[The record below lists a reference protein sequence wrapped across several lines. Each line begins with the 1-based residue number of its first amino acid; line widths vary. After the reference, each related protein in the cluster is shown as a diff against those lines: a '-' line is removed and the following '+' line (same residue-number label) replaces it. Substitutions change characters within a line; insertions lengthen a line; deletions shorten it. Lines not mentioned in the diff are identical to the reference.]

1 MLFFVS
7 CFSKGRMTEDLI
19 KPDPAPPPPKSRLV
33 PILAGAALS
42 IAALGAVLYG
52 IGKPDGKEAAAI
64 AAKCAPARALAA
76 KLKPLVHGEIA
87 ALSLNPASKPLPDL
101 IFNGPDGEKTSLA
114 AFKGRLVLFNLWA
127 TWCVPCRQ
135 EMPSLDRLEA
145 NLGSDAFEVVAVN
158 MDTSRLDKAKSFFNE
173 IGVEKL
179 GFYADP
185 KADVFQALKQKGGV
199 IGLPTTILVGADGCE
214 IGTMAGPA
222 KWDSPE
228 AAALITAA
236 K

>member
-1 MLFFVS
+1 
-7 CFSKGRMTEDLI
+7 MTENPE
-19 KPDPAPPPPKSRLV
+19 KPDSGAVPKKSQLV
-33 PILAGAALS
+33 PILAGVALL
-42 IAALGAVLYG
+42 IAAAGAVLYG
-52 IGKPDGKEAAAI
+52 IGQPGSKETAAI
-64 AAKCAPARALAA
+64 AAKCASARDLAS

-114 AFKGRLVLFNLWA
+114 AFKGKLVLFNLWA
-127 TWCVPCRQ
+127 TWCVPCRA

-145 NLGSDAFEVVAVN
+145 NLGSDAFQVVAVN
-158 MDTSRLDKAKSFFNE
+158 MDTSRLEKAKGFFNE

-185 KADVFQALKQKGGV
+185 KADVFRALKQKGGV
-199 IGLPTTILVGADGCE
+199 VGLPTTILIGADGCD

-236 K
+236 KS

>member
-1 MLFFVS
+1 
-7 CFSKGRMTEDLI
+7 MTEDPQ
-19 KPDPAPPPPKSRLV
+19 KPVEATARRKSRLV
-33 PILAGAALS
+33 PILAGVAFV
-42 IAALGAVLYG
+42 IAASGAVLYG
-52 IGKPDGKEAAAI
+52 IGKPDSKEAAAD
-64 AAKCAPARALAA
+64 AAKCAPERDVALR
-76 KLKPLVHGEIA
+76 LKPFVHGEVA
-87 ALSLNPASKPLPDL
+87 ALSLNPAPKSLPDL
-101 IFNGPDGEKTSLA
+101 TFNGPDGEKTSLA
-114 AFKGRLVLFNLWA
+114 AFKGRLVLLNLWA

-145 NLGSDAFEVVAVN
+145 NLGSDGFEVVAVN
-158 MDTSRLDKAKSFFNE
+158 MDTSRLEKAKAFFGE

-185 KADVFQALKQKGGV
+185 KADVFQVLKQKGG
-199 IGLPTTILVGADGCE
+199 IMGLPTTILVGKDGCE

-236 K
+236 AK

>member
-1 MLFFVS
+1 MI
-7 CFSKGRMTEDLI
+7 EDLP
-19 KPDPAPPPPKSRLV
+19 KPAPAASPARSRLI
-33 PILAGAALS
+33 PILAAAVL
-42 IAALGAVLYG
+42 ILAAAGAVLYG
-52 IGKPDGKEAAAI
+52 IGKPDSKEAAADT
-64 AAKCAPARALAA
+64 AKCAASLDLAS

-87 ALSLNPASKPLPDL
+87 ALNLNSAPKSLPDL
-101 IFNGPDGEKTSLA
+101 TFNGPDGEKTSLA

-158 MDTSRLDKAKSFFNE
+158 MDTSRLDKAKGFFGE

-185 KADVFQALKQKGGV
+185 KADVFQVMKQKGG
-199 IGLPTTILVGADGCE
+199 IMGLPTTILVGKDGCE

-236 K
+236 AK

>member
-1 MLFFVS
+1 
-7 CFSKGRMTEDLI
+7 MTDSPQ
-19 KPDPAPPPPKSRLV
+19 KPNEAPARRKSRLV
-33 PILAGAALS
+33 PILAAALV

-52 IGKPDGKEAAAI
+52 IGKPDSKEAAAD
-64 AAKCAPARALAA
+64 AAKCAPERDAAAR
-76 KLKPLVHGEIA
+76 LKPLVHGEVA
-87 ALSLNPASKPLPDL
+87 ALNLNPAPKSLPDL
-101 IFNGPDGEKTSLA
+101 TFNGPDGEKTSLA
-114 AFKGRLVLFNLWA
+114 AFKGRLVLLNLWA

-145 NLGSDAFEVVAVN
+145 NLGSDGFEVVAVN
-158 MDTSRLDKAKSFFNE
+158 MDTSRLEKAKAFFGE

-185 KADVFQALKQKGGV
+185 KADVFQVLKQKGG
-199 IGLPTTILVGADGCE
+199 IMGLPTTILVGKDGCE

-236 K
+236 AK

>member
-1 MLFFVS
+1 
-7 CFSKGRMTEDLI
+7 MTEDPV
-19 KPDPAPPPPKSRLV
+19 KPGEAGARTKSRRI
-33 PILAGAALS
+33 PILAGAALL
-42 IAALGAVLYG
+42 IAAMGAVLYG
-52 IGKPDGKEAAAI
+52 IGKPDSKEAAAD
-64 AAKCAPARALAA
+64 AAKCAPERDLAA
-76 KLKPLVHGEIA
+76 RLKPLVLGEIA
-87 ALSLNPASKPLPDL
+87 ALSLNPAPKSLPDL
-101 IFNGPDGEKTSLA
+101 TFNGPDGEKTSLA

-158 MDTSRLDKAKSFFNE
+158 MDTSRLDQPKIFLDK
-173 IGVEKL
+173 IGVQKL

-185 KADVFQALKQKGGV
+185 KADVFQSLKQKGG
-199 IGLPTTILVGADGCE
+199 IMGLPTTILVGKDGCE

>member
-1 MLFFVS
+1 
-7 CFSKGRMTEDLI
+7 MTDDPQ
-19 KPDPAPPPPKSRLV
+19 KPGEPTARTKSRLV
-33 PILAGAALS
+33 PILAGAALV

-52 IGKPDGKEAAAI
+52 MGKPDSKEAAAD
-64 AAKCAPARALAA
+64 AAKCAPEKDLTAR
-76 KLKPLVHGEIA
+76 LKPLVHGEVA
-87 ALSLNPASKPLPDL
+87 ALNLNSAPKSLPDL
-101 IFNGPDGEKTSLA
+101 TFNGPDGAKTSLA
-114 AFKGRLVLFNLWA
+114 AFKGRLVLLNLWA

-145 NLGSDAFEVVAVN
+145 SLGSDDFEVVAVN
-158 MDTSRLDKAKSFFNE
+158 MDTSRLDKAKSFFGE

-185 KADVFQALKQKGGV
+185 KADVFQVLKQKGG
-199 IGLPTTILVGADGCE
+199 IMGLPTTILVGKDGCE

-236 K
+236 QHS